1 MESEPDR
8 EIGRVKHTTVKR
20 TRERISERRIRTIV
34 LRVLAET
41 KLCSIATVAR
51 GNRAHIN
58 TAFFAYS
65 PNLELYFLS
74 DPGSLHCRNLLA
86 NPSMA
91 MTVFNS
97 NQRWEAPGRGI
108 QLFGVGRQAR
118 GHQTGVAE
126 AIYATRFPAF
136 AQWMKGTTPA
146 ERRQAA
152 QLRSYALFRFMPR
165 RVKILDEAEF
175 GGAVFIV
182 AAVRRHRISGGQ
194 ARVELAW
201 EATERLVPGGS
212 DHRVG

>member
-1 MESEPDR
+1 
-8 EIGRVKHTTVKR
+8 VNLVTVKR
-20 TRERISERRIRTIV
+20 TRERVPERRIRTIV
-34 LRVLAET
+34 LRVLSET

-74 DPGSLHCRNLLA
+74 DPGSLHCRNLVA

-91 MTVFNS
+91 MTIFNS
-97 NQRWEAPGRGI
+97 SQKWDAPGRGI
-108 QLFGVGRQAR
+108 QLFGRGHRTQAR
-118 GHQTGVAE
+118 LADRAE
-126 AIYATRFPAF
+126 KVYGNRFPAF
-136 AQWMKGTTPA
+136 ARWLEGRSPA

-152 QLRSYALFRFMPR
+152 RLRSYALFRFLPT

-182 AAVRRHRISGGQ
+182 AAVLRRREGARGQ
-194 ARVELAW
+194 PQAKLAW
-201 EATERLVPGGS
+201 KSTEVLVPNGAKLPRGS
-212 DHRVG
+212 